1 MLPTRCDHAVVWQAN
16 LGFPMDYEGEL
27 FYMKSSPGAS
37 QTEDFAEA
45 WGNTS
50 TAAALETKQDV
61 RVMAHDR
68 VAQAAAHEARA
79 MALADEWAMSGS
91 VLFVVVDHEVAA
103 VLLMAD
109 SLKPEAAA
117 TVAALKSLGVGWQSL
132 EGGRRSGG
140 HEPRRGGATGG
151 WAVGQV

>member
-1 MLPTRCDHAVVWQAN
+1 
-16 LGFPMDYEGEL
+16 MDYEGE
-27 FYMKSSPGAS
+27 FEYMKSSPGAS

-79 MALADEWAMSGS
+79 MAQRD
-91 VLFVVVDHEVAA
+91 
-103 VLLMAD
+103 
-109 SLKPEAAA
+109 LKMEAQRPPDA
-117 TVAALKSLGVGWQSL
+117 KPPP
-132 EGGRRSGG
+132 RRSTR
-140 HEPRRGGATGG
+140 EKTEKRQRVWRGG
-151 WAVGQV
+151 